1 MTRSTSSVAM
11 NSAFVCEISSV
22 IRGVFDAKTIS
33 RLDVAVSDSVI
44 DCSSSCVMVLTSAS
58 GHKIHDLPWPR
69 CEANFASKIGK

>member
-33 RLDVAVSDSVI
+33 RLDVAVSVI

-69 CEANFASKIGK
+69 CEANFASNIGK